1 MSLNK
6 STFGSTFG
14 KSGAKLLLKKRAKSL
29 LKKASKIA
37 FKKKR
42 AKNFTKVEW

>member
-6 STFGSTFG
+6 STFG
-14 KSGAKLLLKKRAKSL
+14 KSGAKPLLKKRAKL
-29 LKKASKIA
+29 LL
-37 FKKKR
+37 KKR